1 MILKSKDSNRPINP
15 IALLRARLKSIETA
29 LLFDGKA
36 YPDALVPMPFEL
48 IGRGFFPGGDGL
60 WRGQSALREPST
72 HPYPF
77 DGIMFVGQ
85 DFGSQ
90 ARYPRPN
97 SPWESG
103 NATWRFLI
111 KRIENSGIPGVSC
124 FFTNA
129 LLGLRKVGS
138 TVGQNPCIA
147 NGKYMDMCRAFL
159 AYQIEILNPR
169 LIVIFKSVPD
179 AVYLSL
185 LRDRA
190 AVDGN
195 PNISSAFCVNRARL
209 VLQAQHPSSD
219 YGVIN
224 RIPPSRYHD
233 RCNDLAQAWAIA
245 KKALEPEIIS

>member
-1 MILKSKDSNRPINP
+1 MILKSKDSNRPIDP

-36 YPDALVPMPFEL
+36 YPDALIPMPFEL
-48 IGRGFFPGGDGL
+48 IGRGFFPGADGL

-85 DFGSQ
+85 DFGS
-90 ARYPRPN
+90 
-97 SPWESG
+97 
-103 NATWRFLI
+103 
-111 KRIENSGIPGVSC
+111 V
-124 FFTNA
+124 
-129 LLGLRKVGS
+129 
-138 TVGQNPCIA
+138 
-147 NGKYMDMCRAFL
+147 
-159 AYQIEILNPR
+159 
-169 LIVIFKSVPD
+169 
-179 AVYLSL
+179 
-185 LRDRA
+185 
-190 AVDGN
+190 
-195 PNISSAFCVNRARL
+195 

-224 RIPPSRYHD
+224 RIPPSKYHD